1 MDMIQNKK
9 TKIIAQTFV
18 YTFLALSAFAA
29 NSVICRLALKEKA
42 IDPGLFTGI
51 RLISGASVLAIL
63 VFLSKG
69 DRSSY
74 SKGSWVSGFVLFLYA
89 AAFSYAYITLETGT
103 GALIAFG
110 SVQITMIAYS
120 LISGYKMS
128 IWEWL
133 GVFLSIAGFVY
144 LMLPDAKTPSVSG
157 FVLMTISGI
166 SWGLYS
172 IRGNDSKN
180 PLNETAFNFLRATPF
195 LMLLLFFISKDAN
208 ASTKGI
214 LLALL
219 SGTITSGIG
228 YTIWYMAL
236 KELTSIQASIVQLF
250 VPVLAAMGGVFFV
263 GELISSKLIV
273 ASLMILGGIL
283 LLIVKKTKVKTNF

>member
-1 MDMIQNKK
+1 MIQNKK
-9 TKIIAQTFV
+9 TKIIAQTV
-18 YTFLALSAFAA
+18 IYTFLALSAFAA

-63 VFLSKG
+63 VFLSRG

-103 GALIAFG
+103 GALIIFG

-120 LISGYKMS
+120 LLSGYKMS
-128 IWEWL
+128 VWEWL

-157 FVLMTISGI
+157 FVLMTISGV

-172 IRGNDSKN
+172 IRGSDSKN

-195 LMLLLFFISKDAN
+195 LMLLLFFIAKDAN

-236 KELTSIQASIVQLF
+236 KELSSIQASIVQLF
-250 VPVLAAMGGVFFV
+250 VPVLAAIGGVIFV
-263 GELISSKLIV
+263 GELISSKLII
-273 ASLMILGGIL
+273 ASLMILGGVF
-283 LLIVKKTKVKTNF
+283 LLIVKKTKVKTNL

>member
-1 MDMIQNKK
+1 MIQKRN
-9 TKIIAQTFV
+9 TKIIAKTV
-18 YTFLALSAFAA
+18 LYTFLALSAFAA

-42 IDPGLFTGI
+42 IDPGLFTSI
-51 RLISGASVLAIL
+51 RLISGALVLVLL
-63 VFLSKG
+63 VFLSRS

-74 SKGSWVSGFVLFLYA
+74 SKGSWVSGFILFLYA

-103 GALIAFG
+103 GALIVFG
-110 SVQITMIAYS
+110 AVQITMIAYS
-120 LISGYKMS
+120 LVTGYKMS
-128 IWEWL
+128 VYEWL
-133 GVFLSIAGFVY
+133 GVVLSIAGFIY
-144 LMLPDAKTPSVSG
+144 LMLPGAKAPSISG
-157 FVLMTISGI
+157 FVLMSISGI

-172 IRGNDSKN
+172 IRGNNSKN

-195 LMLLLFFISKDAN
+195 LMLLLFFVAKDIN

-250 VPVLAAMGGVFFV
+250 VPVLAAIGGVIFV
-263 GELISSKLIV
+263 GELISYKLVI
-273 ASLMILGGIL
+273 ASLMILGGIF
-283 LLIVKKTKVKTNF
+283 LLIIGKTRVKTNS

>member
-1 MDMIQNKK
+1 MIQNKK

-128 IWEWL
+128 VWEWL

-157 FVLMTISGI
+157 FILMTISGI

-250 VPVLAAMGGVFFV
+250 VPVLAAIGGVIFV

>member
-1 MDMIQNKK
+1 MIQNKK
-9 TKIIAQTFV
+9 TKIIAQTV
-18 YTFLALSAFAA
+18 IYTFLALSAFAA

-51 RLISGASVLAIL
+51 RLISGASVLVLL
-63 VFLSKG
+63 VFLSRG

-128 IWEWL
+128 VWEWL

-157 FVLMTISGI
+157 FILMTISGI

-172 IRGNDSKN
+172 IRGSDSKN

-195 LMLLLFFISKDAN
+195 LLLLLFFIAKDAN

-273 ASLMILGGIL
+273 ASLMILGGIF
-283 LLIVKKTKVKTNF
+283 LLIVKKTKVKTNV

>member
-1 MDMIQNKK
+1 MIQNKK
-9 TKIIAQTFV
+9 TKIIAQTV
-18 YTFLALSAFAA
+18 IYTFLALSAFAA

-51 RLISGASVLAIL
+51 RLISGASVLALL
-63 VFLSKG
+63 VFLSRG

-120 LISGYKMS
+120 LITGYKMS
-128 IWEWL
+128 VWEWL

-157 FVLMTISGI
+157 FILMTISGI

-172 IRGNDSKN
+172 IRGSDSKN

-195 LMLLLFFISKDAN
+195 LLLLLFFIAKDAN

-273 ASLMILGGIL
+273 ASLMILGGIF
-283 LLIVKKTKVKTNF
+283 LLIVKKTKVKTNV

>member
-1 MDMIQNKK
+1 MIQNKK
-9 TKIIAQTFV
+9 TKIIAQTV
-18 YTFLALSAFAA
+18 IYTFLALSAFAA

-63 VFLSKG
+63 VFLSRG

-103 GALIAFG
+103 GALIIFG

-120 LISGYKMS
+120 LLSGYKMS
-128 IWEWL
+128 VWEWL

-157 FVLMTISGI
+157 FVLMTISGV

-172 IRGNDSKN
+172 IRGRDSKN

-195 LMLLLFFISKDAN
+195 LMLLLFFIAKDAN

-236 KELTSIQASIVQLF
+236 KELSSIQASIVQLF
-250 VPVLAAMGGVFFV
+250 VPVLAAIGGVIFV
-263 GELISSKLIV
+263 GELISSKLII
-273 ASLMILGGIL
+273 ASLMILGGVF
-283 LLIVKKTKVKTNF
+283 LLIVKKTKVKTNL

>member
-128 IWEWL
+128 VWEWL

-157 FVLMTISGI
+157 FILMTISGI

-250 VPVLAAMGGVFFV
+250 VPVLAAIGGVIFV

>member
-1 MDMIQNKK
+1 MIQNKK

-250 VPVLAAMGGVFFV
+250 VPVLAAIGGVIFV